1 MSAQPE
7 NFVPELRAMC
17 SADLDSVAAIEN
29 SIYTFPWGRG
39 VFSDCLIAGYP
50 CFVLE
55 IDDTVVGYAIM
66 SVAAAEGHI
75 LNLCIA
81 ARLQRQG
88 LGQRLLD
95 RLLELSNE
103 LQIERLFLEVRPSN
117 TAAVNLYE
125 TNSFIHL
132 GIRKGYYKAAEG
144 REDALVLLRDFLA
157 ESKT

>member
-7 NFVPELRAMC
+7 SFVPAIRAMC
-17 SADLDSVAAIEN
+17 PADLDSVAAIEN

-39 VFSDCLIAGYP
+39 IFNDCLIAAYP

-55 IDDTVVGYAIM
+55 VDDTVVGYAIM

-75 LNLCIA
+75 LNLCVA
-81 ARLQRQG
+81 ARLQRHG

-95 RLLELSNE
+95 RLLDLSNE

-117 TAAVNLYE
+117 TAAVTLYE
-125 TNSFIHL
+125 TNSFVHL
-132 GIRKGYYKAAEG
+132 GIRKGYYKAVEG
-144 REDALVLLRDFLA
+144 REDALVLVRDFLA
-157 ESKT
+157 ESKI